1 MGGNKRTLLLL
12 AESNDARSP
21 AYIPRDIN
29 KEGVGNGARA
39 TTTERATIPF
49 GTKMIKR
56 RFGS

>member
-12 AESNDARSP
+12 TESINARSP
-21 AYIPRDIN
+21 AYIPYNIN

-39 TTTERATIPF
+39 TTPEGATIPF